1 VVQSFRWIRPICVDM
16 LRFMSDVT
24 HILSQIESGDPSAGD
39 QLLPLVYN
47 ELRKLAAVRMAQEAP
62 GHTLQPTALVHEAY
76 IQLVDGHQNRSW
88 DSRGHFFAAAAEA
101 MRQILIQNVR
111 RKQAIKRGGENRRVE
126 LGDGTFLA
134 DSTDIDLLALSD
146 ALDMLAKEDAEAAQ
160 LAKLRLF
167 TGLSVDDAGA
177 ALGIPH
183 TSAYR
188 SWTYAHAWL
197 RAKLQADQ

>member
-1 VVQSFRWIRPICVDM
+1 MLCDI

-24 HILSQIESGDPSAGD
+24 HILSQIESGDPSAAD

-47 ELRKLAAVRMAQEAP
+47 ELRKLAAVRMAQEAT

-76 IQLVDGHQNRSW
+76 IQLVDGDQNRSW

-134 DSTDIDLLALSD
+134 DATDIDLLALSD

-167 TGLSVDDAGA
+167 TGLSVDDAGTA
-177 ALGIPH
+177 MGIPH